1 VKGPVLG
8 SRYLLVKDM
17 QRSGVQLDLNAVA
30 KKVEGI

>member
-17 QRSGVQLDLNAVA
+17 QRAPLMDMKAIIQ
-30 KKVEGI
+30 KVEGI